1 MYPKI
6 IMMNLVK
13 VNLKLNR
20 KEDIM
25 LASEQ
30 HIVKIFMTP
39 NELRG
44 LADKMQKKIDITKI
58 GQSTLVE
65 IINTSDVFRTVQI
78 HFNQR

>member
-1 MYPKI
+1 
-6 IMMNLVK
+6 
-13 VNLKLNR
+13 
-20 KEDIM
+20 M

>member
-1 MYPKI
+1 
-6 IMMNLVK
+6 VR